1 MILIAPAWIVIITRS
16 VIIVIVISV
25 LSVGF
30 FSRQPG
36 SIGTNVLGITFVINT
51 LLVRMLV
58 IIVMLRFKIFVILVI
73 SVVLVAV

>member
-1 MILIAPAWIVIITRS
+1 MILIAPAWIVIITRL

-36 SIGTNVLGITFVINT
+36 SIGTNVLAITFVINT

-73 SVVLVAV
+73 SVVLMTV

>member
-1 MILIAPAWIVIITRS
+1 MLLIAPAWIVIITRPG
-16 VIIVIVISV
+16 IIVIVISV

-73 SVVLVAV
+73 SVVLMTA